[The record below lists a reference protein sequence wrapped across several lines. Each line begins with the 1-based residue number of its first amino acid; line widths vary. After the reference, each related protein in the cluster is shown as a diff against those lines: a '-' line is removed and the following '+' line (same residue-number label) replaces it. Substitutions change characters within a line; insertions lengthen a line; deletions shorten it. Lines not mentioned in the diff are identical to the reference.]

1 MTAGISATEIMAFVL
16 AIAASATV
24 MWFICS
30 RPSGKAGAAKV
41 AEELALQ
48 AVRNDMNM
56 LRLATES
63 SLQNLT
69 GIFSS
74 QLQGVSGS
82 VQSGLASMT
91 SEVNTRLESMN
102 SHVAAQLANN
112 IKVMA
117 DSSQAVTRNM
127 MTVQNTFA
135 GLQKQVGEMTEQARQ
150 LGEMSKSLSSLE
162 RVLASP
168 KLRGNFGEAQ
178 LEALLGNVFPADQF
192 QMQYCFPSGDI
203 ADAILFFPQG
213 KVVVDSKFPLEN
225 FRRMSEAGE
234 NDKKGLRKEFIKD
247 VRRRIDEIAARY
259 VRPGDGTFPFALMFI
274 PAENVYYEAIIRD
287 DDGNDLYAYCEK
299 HRVFPVSPNTLYAYL
314 QTIVMGMRGMRI
326 SARAES
332 ILREIESLHT
342 EMVRFTDCYDTVGK
356 HLRNASAK
364 FDDSSRVLQKVEQ
377 RLEGLSSSNPEQ
389 DILLDAQPFMSGGA
403 PLV

>member
-1 MTAGISATEIMAFVL
+1 MPANISATEIVVFVL
-16 AIAASATV
+16 AIAAGASA
-24 MWFICS
+24 MWWIGAGRRRS
-30 RPSGKAGAAKV
+30 TAGA
-41 AEELALQ
+41 EEMAMQ

-56 LRLATES
+56 LRQATEN
-63 SLQNLT
+63 SLQSLT

-91 SEVNTRLESMN
+91 SEVNTRLDSMN
-102 SHVAAQLANN
+102 SHVAEQLAQNV
-112 IKVMA
+112 KVMA
-117 DSSQAVTRNM
+117 DSSQAVSRNI
-127 MTVQNTFA
+127 MTVQSTFA

-150 LGEMSKSLSSLE
+150 LGEMSKALSSLE

-178 LEALLGNVFPADQF
+178 LETLLGNVFPADQF
-192 QMQYCFPSGDI
+192 QMKYGFPSGDI

-225 FRRMSEAGE
+225 FRKMSEACDA
-234 NDKKGLRKEFIKD
+234 DKKGLRKEFIKD
-247 VRRRIDEIAARY
+247 VRRRIDEIAVKY
-259 VRPGDGTFPFALMFI
+259 VRPADGTFPFALMFI

-287 DDGNDLYAYCEK
+287 EEGNDLYAYCELR
-299 HRVFPVSPNTLYAYL
+299 RVFPVSPNTLYAYL

-332 ILREIESLHT
+332 ILHEIESLHV
-342 EMVRFTDCYDTVGK
+342 EMMKFSDCYETVGK
-356 HLRNASAK
+356 HLRNAAVK
-364 FDDSSRVLQKVEQ
+364 FDDSSRVLQKVER
-377 RLEGLSSSNPEQ
+377 RLEGLSANHSDQEV
-389 DILLDAQPFMSGGA
+389 LLDAEPFVAGSGP